1 MRIGVDVGGTNTD
14 AVLVDGHDVLAAAKT
29 PTTPDV
35 TGGIATALHALVES
49 SGEARML
56 ERWLAV
62 ERAALARESVPAG
75 ARSAPMFSDT
85 PDFVAWT
92 THRPTLWL
100 TREEYQRLYAHS
112 PRGGRSDLPPP
123 PRPDELWF
131 HEDPHGP
138 ERSPGGPPR

>member
-1 MRIGVDVGGTNTD
+1 MLHLLPAWAHRRRTLI
-14 AVLVDGHDVLAAAKT
+14 LALLLAIL
-29 PTTPDV
+29 PS
-35 TGGIATALHALVES
+35 TGPALVES

-62 ERAALARESVPAG
+62 ERAALARESVPVA